1 MINRGVSTVGDGGG
15 GGKLDISQT
24 LIFFICV
31 YVWVSGCVFV
41 CVAGD
46 GGGGGIITWNDL
58 EKFPKMEFIP
68 PPRTFYLG
76 RVTKNISNGV
86 LNGVFHME
94 AHKYGSFR
102 S

>member
-41 CVAGD
+41 CVVGD
-46 GGGGGIITWNDL
+46 GGGGIITWNDL